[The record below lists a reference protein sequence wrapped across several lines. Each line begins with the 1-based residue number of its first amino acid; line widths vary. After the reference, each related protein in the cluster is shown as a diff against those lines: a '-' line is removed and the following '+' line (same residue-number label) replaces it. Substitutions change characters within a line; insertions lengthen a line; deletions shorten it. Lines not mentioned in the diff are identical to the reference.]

1 MIGFFTRRPSVVW
14 ALSVM
19 LLLAGA
25 VSFTKLPL
33 ATKTEVVL
41 PRLTVSASWQGSSA
55 EVMEA
60 YVTAPI
66 EAAVQGVR
74 GVKRVDSNSGD
85 GSSSLTVML
94 EPNADV
100 QMTRL
105 AMLERLELLRTEFP
119 LGVSQPRVSAY
130 VPEGLQTQPLLTL
143 SVSGPYTAGTLQ
155 KMLSDRVTP
164 RLSAVPGISS
174 VGVRGNVAVGV
185 AVTYD
190 ASLMRRIGLSPQRLT
205 EAINGARVVEAL
217 GFEQRGINT
226 RPVILRDAPDDLDD
240 VLNLPI
246 VGKGARIFPM
256 GELATARAEE
266 DTRGSFNRVNGRP
279 AVSIEIHRHPTA
291 DAIKTAAA
299 LRGVIVALRREMPR
313 AVTITIVND
322 ESTDLAADL
331 NDLAKRGAI
340 AFVAVLVVLSLLL
353 QRWRAVALIMGST
366 AVAIAGTA
374 LTLYLLNIPANL
386 LTLAGLGMGVGI
398 LVQNAII
405 VVNRL
410 STVPNTADAR
420 AVAATRIM
428 PAVVGSTLTTAV
440 VLFPFL
446 YLQGDAR
453 AAFAPF
459 ASAFVLATLWS
470 VFTALLVIPALGVGA
485 SKRQVQWR
493 RTSTVYRWMLQRTL
507 RWRWLTLTVTVAVLA
522 VVTWGFV
529 KKVPRFAFGGRGFER
544 RTTLHAS
551 LSFPRGSDPATVD
564 RGMREFESIVLGRP
578 EVEFVRANSPDGK
591 GASMSVL
598 FTRDGGMT
606 SVPLELQELLTQ
618 RAVLIGGAS
627 VSVSGEGPGFHAGG
641 GGGSFSSFRIKVLG
655 YSYDGVSQVANDLK
669 NRLELIK
676 RVKEVRISAGGYYSG
691 SERNFMVVLE
701 PDRKALAHVGMT
713 SQQFASALSREVRG
727 ATGGTALQI
736 GGEELL
742 VNVKSAGVRER
753 TMEQLRS
760 AMVTTQA
767 GVAVRLGD
775 LAAVGAR
782 EALTQITRE
791 DQQYVRIV
799 AYDFRGPQKLAQ
811 RTHDKFMKTIS
822 VPSGYTALD
831 GSSFLGGNSD
841 RSEEGLYLVFALGI
855 TLVVLV
861 VALVFDSVWG
871 AWMVFLSLP
880 LALAGVG
887 AAFWAFGAAFTR
899 EAAVGV
905 VLVVG
910 LAVNQSILLV
920 DAALSKRRAHSA
932 GGGKAALDAGQVMRA
947 ALDRVNMIMLITL
960 TSLASL
966 APLSLGTKA
975 NDMFGAIALATA
987 GGTVAG
993 TLAAMLVIPA
1003 LLVGRRG
1010 APRRKRGQGDPG
1022 LSGPPAPYRAGLPPA
1037 IVQPSPLSKT
1047 SP

>member
-19 LLLAGA
+19 ILLAGA

-33 ATKTEVVL
+33 ATKTAVVL
-41 PRLTVSASWQGSSA
+41 PRLQVNASWPGSSA

-74 GVKRVDSNSGD
+74 GVRRVDSDSRDNQ
-85 GSSSLTVML
+85 SSLTVML
-94 EPNADV
+94 EPRADV

-105 AMLERLELLRTEFP
+105 AILERLELLRTEFP
-119 LGVSQPRVSAY
+119 KGVQQPRVGPY
-130 VPEGLQTQPLLTL
+130 VPDGLQEQPLMTL
-143 SVSGPYTAGTLQ
+143 SVSGPYTPGTLQ
-155 KMLSDRVTP
+155 KLLGDRVTP
-164 RLSAVPGISS
+164 RLSAVQGIANVFVRSGSS
-174 VGVRGNVAVGV
+174 VGV

-190 ASLMRRIGLSPQRLT
+190 AALLRRIGLSPQRLNDALT
-205 EAINGARVVEAL
+205 GARLVESL
-217 GFEQRGINT
+217 GFERTGT
-226 RPVILRDAPDDLDD
+226 TVRPVVMRDAPDNLDD
-240 VLNLPI
+240 LLKLPI
-246 VGKGARIFPM
+246 VGTGARIFPM
-256 GELATARAEE
+256 GELASARAEE
-266 DTRGSFNRVNGRP
+266 DTKGSFNRVNGRP
-279 AVSIEIHRHPTA
+279 AVTIEISRNPDA
-291 DAIKTAAA
+291 DAIKTAAL
-299 LRGVIVALRREMPR
+299 LRGIVESLRKEMPR

-322 ESTDLAADL
+322 ESTDLALDL
-331 NDLAKRGAI
+331 SDLAKRGAI
-340 AFVAVLVVLSLLL
+340 AFASVLVVLSLLL
-353 QRWRAVALIMGST
+353 QRWRAVLLIMGST

-374 LTLYLLNIPANL
+374 LSLYLFKIPANL
-386 LTLAGLGMGVGI
+386 LTLAGLGMGIGI

-410 STVPNTADAR
+410 SNVPDTAQDR
-420 AVAATRIM
+420 AAAATRIM

-470 VFTALLVIPALGVGA
+470 VFTALVVVPALGVGA
-485 SKRQVQWR
+485 SKRSVKWG
-493 RTSTVYRWMLQRTL
+493 RTSSVYRWMLQRCL
-507 RWRWLTLTVTVAVLA
+507 RWRWLTLTVSVAVLA

-529 KKVPRFAFGGRGFER
+529 KKVPRFAFGGRGAER
-544 RTTLHAS
+544 RTQLYAN
-551 LSFPRGSDPATVD
+551 LSFPRGSDPGAVD
-564 RGMREFESIVLGRP
+564 RGMREFESLVLGRP
-578 EVEFVRANSPDGK
+578 EVELVRTTSGDGK
-591 GASMSVL
+591 SASMSVM
-598 FTRDGGMT
+598 FTRDGGVT

-627 VSVSGEGPGFHAGG
+627 VSVFGQGPGFSAGG
-641 GGGSFSSFRIKVLG
+641 GGSSMSTFRIKILG

-669 NRLELIK
+669 GRLELIK
-676 RVKEVRISAGGYYSG
+676 RVKEVRISAGGFFGS
-691 SERNFMVVLE
+691 SERNYLVVLE
-701 PDRKALAHVGMT
+701 PDRRALAHVGM
-713 SQQFASALSREVRG
+713 SASDFGAALSREVRG
-727 ATGGTALQI
+727 PVGALTLQI
-736 GGEELL
+736 GGEEMQ
-742 VNVKSAGVRER
+742 VSVKSSGVRER
-753 TMEQLRS
+753 TMEQLRG
-760 AMVTTQA
+760 AMLTTNA

-782 EALTQITRE
+782 EALTQVTRE

-811 RTHDKFMKTIS
+811 RTHDAFMKSIS

-831 GSSFLGGNSD
+831 GSSYFGGNSD
-841 RSEEGLYLVFALGI
+841 KSEQGLYLVFALGI

-887 AAFWAFGAAFTR
+887 AAFWGFGAAFTR

-905 VLVVG
+905 ILVVG
-910 LAVNQSILLV
+910 LAVHQSILLV
-920 DAALSKRRAHSA
+920 DAALRKRRAHSA
-932 GGGKAALDAGQVMRA
+932 DGVKKALDAGQVMQA
-947 ALDRVNMIMLITL
+947 ALDRVSMIVLVTL

-966 APLSLGTKA
+966 APLSLGTKT
-975 NDMFGAIALATA
+975 NDLFGAIALATA

-993 TLAAMLVIPA
+993 TLAAMFVIPA
-1003 LLVGRRG
+1003 LLVGRR
-1010 APRRKRGQGDPG
+1010 ATPRRKRAKGAPRKPG
-1022 LSGPPAPYRAGLPPA
+1022 VLRRMFARRTVATTPMA
-1037 IVQPSPLSKT
+1037 T
-1047 SP
+1047 S